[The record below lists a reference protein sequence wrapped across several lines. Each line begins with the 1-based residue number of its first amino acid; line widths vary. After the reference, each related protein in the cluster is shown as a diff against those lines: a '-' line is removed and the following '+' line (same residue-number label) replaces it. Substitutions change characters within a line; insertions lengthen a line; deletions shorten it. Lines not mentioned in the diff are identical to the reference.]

1 MDYPLIKSQKNIY
14 VRQKAPKIYRING
27 ALYTIKRD
35 VIMKKETFFTSKTKT
50 IIMPTEYSVDID
62 SPTDLLFAETLIKGK
77 IVSFS

>member
-1 MDYPLIKSQKNIY
+1 MFLMREKRK
-14 VRQKAPKIYRING
+14 KKG
-27 ALYTIKRD
+27 ALSKLV
-35 VIMKKETFFTSKTKT
+35 VIIEKSKLFLLVKTKT